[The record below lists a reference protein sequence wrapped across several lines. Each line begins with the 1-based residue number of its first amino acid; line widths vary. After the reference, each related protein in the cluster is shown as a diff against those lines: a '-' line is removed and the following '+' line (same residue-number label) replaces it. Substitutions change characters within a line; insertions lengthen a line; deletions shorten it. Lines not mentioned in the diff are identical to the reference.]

1 MSLRSWS
8 YKTSGRD
15 YSPVREDE
23 APGPRREPLYSDY
36 AEDWTEK
43 KPEER
48 LWEERKR
55 EWEERR
61 RREREEM
68 AQKRELRQR
77 RVREDMALRREL
89 HQRREQEERARRPRA
104 MESQQWERE
113 RGGERI
119 RDLELDDVDN
129 DHRYG
134 QTRRPLS
141 IKKEVWYP
149 NLRQSLLDSGL
160 DFEETET
167 SFVVY
172 NATDEQVAQIKGD
185 ALEKVPA
192 APPFDGGEDGN
203 ESGSTSSDDEYDI
216 LHYSF
221 KPDGESEDETPP
233 RVLNPGPHAWWFDV
247 PLKSSGDG
255 SSPLKNIF
263 HETAISNDPGNST
276 YRRAFTVNRQ
286 QPESQKSIKCVT
298 KRIISSR
305 RSIRAE
311 VKDDTI
317 KLIAATANPSGRETS
332 LDDLRFRWV
341 HFQNPVLNLEE
352 FKEQVVRIP
361 GLEDHDLI
369 ILCDLFEKVK
379 DKMERTYIHGKYLEE
394 GAIRCDGK
402 SGKECCAVTFI
413 VIPTLKLQPLELPS
427 ILRGQPKAFQ
437 SADHAPRPLMQTTVN
452 MSSTLEEDKRQASF
466 SSKLV
471 PKDQAIHVVQT
482 WVLVINDKLLVTYSP
497 STLEDIAG
505 PSIEIEDG
513 KQDDGVTIR
522 VGTTFDGAH
531 YFPAEKCKT
540 WFEFQAELK
549 KVMRPSR
556 YEHYKE
562 KDAVITCKDGTI
574 LNSQNWA
581 AKLGETR
588 LKLFR
593 LTLELKPR
601 KMISDSSSRSLGLL
615 PAPPPPPPSGDAY
628 SLVPYSGRPSRRP
641 RMPPP
646 RNIHRQPSDLDFK
659 KNLERKTEALSTGSR
674 RPGNMR
680 SRFYESAT
688 VPSRS
693 DGFEYEAKLGYGAEP
708 GNTYRR
714 PPTSDSYDPP
724 DSTEPRNT
732 SYGWSS
738 NYGMWREDFVS
749 NRGRPQP
756 AVLNHQK
763 QSSSPK
769 PPPRAPSLESRGRLG
784 TTITDV
790 DDEDDAPSRHD
801 IVDSSEDSESP
812 RWRPRRRF
820 PLALPAPPGPSER
833 EPGTN
838 ASTRD
843 ESVGPAGSS
852 LVSSRESSTQPPAR
866 VPKREPIY
874 LNEYSETLSVSSESD
889 SEEEE
894 EEEELSQDVPRP
906 RSPALPQATHQSTTL
921 SSGYR
926 GRESSGGTSEP
937 RDFRPTDESAERDIH
952 EQKFKGYEAG
962 EIELREKKLA
972 RSGRRVTFAS
982 SLPSQPSFRSDY
994 DTSGGLLDVVSSD
1007 IWKPENRSGRQ
1018 YSPVRQSSTSYSREA
1033 PTTSKHETA
1042 ETTKPQDHDSIFFYL
1057 PSERPTEKAKEK
1069 EIPDQKQTTP
1079 ELPKVL
1085 PVFQWLTK
1093 ASAENKL
1100 IERQFLSRKRSASR
1114 GSRNSNTLKKTP
1126 PAEVEASDES
1136 YSILKNILNELQRR
1150 LETTPE
1156 PVRSVYLSCDSSDS
1170 IEVEKS
1176 IMDIE
1181 NTTLLLTDSPEKSK
1195 TLDLIAERKKILGVC
1210 RKIISF
1216 FIPLNWKEGQVVERL
1231 WYSILQLVTVGIND
1245 NLVSDSDGTPGFPS
1259 DILLKLEGINRH
1271 IQVIVTGVA
1280 GDNIENPS
1288 FRIPSALFEAF
1299 LQFTEAMLFAAVVVI
1314 LPKDNGLPS
1323 SSKKDYEI
1331 ATVRRKVDRRL
1342 STCKSRLREGKF
1354 QLMCMILTGR
1364 TKDQMKYEEA
1374 CTETVVSFIL
1384 RSLICLPITKVEG
1397 ASTPMG
1403 IYRERLMNIDTE
1415 AKYRPQQRILQDI
1428 LYLGAEVG
1436 AFDKVRM
1443 IQSRV
1448 LWAADTLLHPKG
1460 SLDMKEPRSR
1470 DSLIY
1475 SPPRGKMGGGVEYF
1489 FSQEEDHVKD
1499 YLKRANNLYGS
1510 VEEALSLKEEDN
1522 GKAIMVFTIVTTV
1535 FLPLNF
1541 VTSFFGMNT
1550 TDIRDI
1556 DRDQKIFWTTAI
1568 PVTIAVLGFAL
1579 CWAYFGDAIQDR
1591 IFGPYSRLGKLFK
1604 GKLNSRRKQQV
1615 AKVIVEGDE
1624 DEDEKYDPAPK
1635 YVRDEYEAN
1644 THDHRQQAPAPYSSH
1659 SHHHHDR
1666 VDPPNYYD
1674 HDRTGGR
1681 DGGRDRGY
1689 SQPQDFGQNYG
1700 VPRPRAYASEYSAA
1714 SGPPYGSRTRSSGY
1728 EGSIN
1733 NEETTRYRGRPQT
1746 SSSGY

>member
-1 MSLRSWS
+1 MPPAPKGWS
-8 YKTSGRD
+8 YMASSRD
-15 YSPVREDE
+15 YSPVRENE
-23 APGPRREPLYSDY
+23 APGPRRAPLYSDY
-36 AEDWTEK
+36 AEDRTERE
-43 KPEER
+43 PGEWP
-48 LWEERKR
+48 WEERER
-55 EWEERR
+55 QSEERR
-61 RREREEM
+61 RREREEI
-68 AQKRELRQR
+68 AQQRELQ
-77 RVREDMALRREL
+77 
-89 HQRREQEERARRPRA
+89 QRRERAREEMALQRELQQRREHEERSQRLRA

-113 RGGERI
+113 RGEERI
-119 RDLELDDVDN
+119 QDLGLDDVYN
-129 DHRYG
+129 DHRYE
-134 QTRRPLS
+134 QTRRPFF

-160 DFEETET
+160 SFKETAT

-185 ALEKVPA
+185 ALEKAPA
-192 APPFDGGEDGN
+192 APPFDGGEDDN

-221 KPDGESEDETPP
+221 KPDGEFEDENPP
-233 RVLNPGPHAWWFDV
+233 RVLNPGPHTWWFDV
-247 PLKSSGDG
+247 PLKSSGDE
-255 SSPLKNIF
+255 SSPLKKIF
-263 HETAISNDPGNST
+263 HEVAITNGPGSST
-276 YRRAFTVNRQ
+276 YRRAFTMNRQ

-317 KLIAATANPSGRETS
+317 KLMAATANPSGRETS
-332 LDDLRFRWV
+332 LDDLRFRWI

-352 FKEQVVRIP
+352 FKEQVLRIP
-361 GLEDHDLI
+361 GLEDHDLT
-369 ILCDLFEKVK
+369 ILWDLFEKVK

-402 SGKECCAVTFI
+402 SGKECCAATFI

-452 MSSTLEEDKRQASF
+452 MSSTIEEDKKQASF
-466 SSKLV
+466 SSKLI
-471 PKDQAIHVVQT
+471 PKDQALHVVQT

-505 PSIEIEDG
+505 PNIEIEDG

-562 KDAVITCKDGTI
+562 KDAIITCKDGTI

-601 KMISDSSSRSLGLL
+601 KMISAPSSRPLGLL
-615 PAPPPPPPSGDAY
+615 HAPPPPSDAY
-628 SLVPYSGRPSRRP
+628 SLVPYSGKQSRRP
-641 RMPPP
+641 
-646 RNIHRQPSDLDFK
+646 D
-659 KNLERKTEALSTGSR
+659 GS
-674 RPGNMR
+674 
-680 SRFYESAT
+680 
-688 VPSRS
+688 
-693 DGFEYEAKLGYGAEP
+693 EYETKLGYGAEP

-714 PPTSDSYDPP
+714 PPTSSSYDPP

-732 SYGWSS
+732 SYSWSS
-738 NYGMWREDFVS
+738 NYGMGREYPVS
-749 NRGRPQP
+749 DRGRPQH

-763 QSSSPK
+763 RSSSPK
-769 PPPRAPSLESRGRLG
+769 PSSPAPSLESRGWLG
-784 TTITDV
+784 TTVTEI

-801 IVDSSEDSESP
+801 IVDSSEDSEGP

-820 PLALPAPPGPSER
+820 PLALPAPPEPNGR
-833 EPGTN
+833 ESDPN

-843 ESVGPAGSS
+843 ESVEPAGSS
-852 LVSSRESSTQPPAR
+852 FVSSRESSTQPPAR
-866 VPKREPIY
+866 VPEREPIY
-874 LNEYSETLSVSSESD
+874 LTEYSETLSVSSESD
-889 SEEEE
+889 TSEEE
-894 EEEELSQDVPRP
+894 EEEELSRDVPRP
-906 RSPALPQATHQSTTL
+906 RSPALPQANHQPTTL
-921 SSGYR
+921 SSDYR
-926 GRESSGGTSEP
+926 GQEGSGGASEP
-937 RDFRPTDESAERDIH
+937 RDFQPIDESVEADDIN
-952 EQKFKGYEAG
+952 EQKLKGYKAG
-962 EIELREKKLA
+962 EIDLRKKNLA
-972 RSGRRVTFAS
+972 RAGRRVTFAS

-994 DTSGGLLDVVSSD
+994 DTSGGLSDAVLND
-1007 IWKPENRSGRQ
+1007 IWKPENRSARQ
-1018 YSPVRQSSTSYSREA
+1018 YSPVRQSSTLHSREA
-1033 PTTSKHETA
+1033 PTSSKPETVEA
-1042 ETTKPQDHDSIFFYL
+1042 TKSQDHDSIFFYL
-1057 PSERPTEKAKEK
+1057 PSERPTEKAKGK

-1114 GSRNSNTLKKTP
+1114 GSRNSNTPKKTP
-1126 PAEVEASDES
+1126 QAEVEASDES
-1136 YSILKNILNELQRR
+1136 YNILKNILNELHRR

-1181 NTTLLLTDSPEKSK
+1181 NTTLLLTDSPEKMS
-1195 TLDLIAERKKILGVC
+1195 G
-1210 RKIISF
+1210 
-1216 FIPLNWKEGQVVERL
+1216 
-1231 WYSILQLVTVGIND
+1231 
-1245 NLVSDSDGTPGFPS
+1245 SDGIPGFTS
-1259 DILLKLEGINRH
+1259 DILLKLESINRH

-1314 LPKDNGLPS
+1314 LPKGNGLPS
-1323 SSKKDYEI
+1323 GSKKDYEI
-1331 ATVRRKVDRRL
+1331 ATVRREVDRRL

-1499 YLKRANNLYGS
+1499 YLKRANNLYDS

-1556 DRDQKIFWTTAI
+1556 NRDQRIFWTIAI

-1591 IFGPYSRLGKLFK
+1591 MFGPYSRLGKLFK
-1604 GKLNSRRKQQV
+1604 GKLNSRRTQQV
-1615 AKVIVEGDE
+1615 PKVIVEGDE

-1635 YVRDEYEAN
+1635 YVRDEYETI
-1644 THDHRQQAPAPYSSH
+1644 THNHRQRAPAPYSSH

-1666 VDPPNYYD
+1666 VDPPDYYD

-1681 DGGRDRGY
+1681 DGGY
-1689 SQPQDFGQNYG
+1689 SQPQGFGQDYG
-1700 VPRPRAYASEYSAA
+1700 VPRSRSYPSEYPAA
-1714 SGPPYGSRTRSSGY
+1714 SGPSYGSRTRSSGY

>member
-1 MSLRSWS
+1 MSTRRSWS
-8 YKTSGRD
+8 YQTSGRD
-15 YSPVREDE
+15 YSPVRENE
-23 APGPRREPLYSDY
+23 APGPRRERLYSDY
-36 AEDWTEK
+36 AEDRTEK
-43 KPEER
+43 KPGEW
-48 LWEERKR
+48 LWEEEKR
-55 EWEERR
+55 
-61 RREREEM
+61 
-68 AQKRELRQR
+68 Q
-77 RVREDMALRREL
+77 
-89 HQRREQEERARRPRA
+89 
-104 MESQQWERE
+104 
-113 RGGERI
+113 
-119 RDLELDDVDN
+119 
-129 DHRYG
+129 YG
-134 QTRRPLS
+134 QTRGPLS
-141 IKKEVWYP
+141 IKKEAWYP

-160 DFEETET
+160 EFEETAT

-172 NATDEQVAQIKGD
+172 NVTDEQVTQIKGN
-185 ALEKVPA
+185 ALEKAPA
-192 APPFDGGEDGN
+192 APPFDGGEDDN

-247 PLKSSGDG
+247 PLKSSGDE

-263 HETAISNDPGNST
+263 HGMDIPNGPGDST
-276 YRRAFTVNRQ
+276 YRRAFTMNRQ

-332 LDDLRFRWV
+332 LDDLRFRWI

-601 KMISDSSSRSLGLL
+601 KMISAPSSRSLGLL

-628 SLVPYSGRPSRRP
+628 SLVPYSGKPSRRP

-646 RNIHRQPSDLDFK
+646 RNIHRQPSDLDFEK
-659 KNLERKTEALSTGSR
+659 TPERRAEAVSTGSR

-693 DGFEYEAKLGYGAEP
+693 DGSEYEAKLGYGAEP

-714 PPTSDSYDPP
+714 PPTSNYYDPP
-724 DSTEPRNT
+724 DSIEPRNN

-738 NYGMWREDFVS
+738 DYGLWREDSFVS

-763 QSSSPK
+763 RSSSPK

-784 TTITDV
+784 TTVIEV
-790 DDEDDAPSRHD
+790 DDEDDAPLRHD
-801 IVDSSEDSESP
+801 IADSSEDSESP
-812 RWRPRRRF
+812 RWRRRRRF
-820 PLALPAPPGPSER
+820 PLALPAPPGPNEK
-833 EPGTN
+833 EPGSNT
-838 ASTRD
+838 STRD
-843 ESVGPAGSS
+843 ESVEPAGSS

-866 VPKREPIY
+866 VPKQEPIY
-874 LNEYSETLSVSSESD
+874 VTEYSETLSVSSESD

-894 EEEELSQDVPRP
+894 EEGELSQDVPRP
-906 RSPALPQATHQSTTL
+906 RSLALPQATHQSTTL

-926 GRESSGGTSEP
+926 GRESSGGMSEP
-937 RDFRPTDESAERDIH
+937 RGFRPTDESAEGDDIH
-952 EQKFKGYEAG
+952 EQKLKGYEAG
-962 EIELREKKLA
+962 EIELRKKNLA
-972 RSGRRVTFAS
+972 RAGRRVTFAS

-994 DTSGGLLDVVSSD
+994 DTSGGLSDAVSSD

-1018 YSPVRQSSTSYSREA
+1018 YSPVRQSSTLYSREA

-1069 EIPDQKQTTP
+1069 EITDQKQTTP

-1114 GSRNSNTLKKTP
+1114 GSRNSNTLKKNP
-1126 PAEVEASDES
+1126 PTEVEASDES
-1136 YSILKNILNELQRR
+1136 YSILKNILNELHRR

-1170 IEVEKS
+1170 IEVEKT

-1195 TLDLIAERKKILGVC
+1195 TLDLITERKKILGVC

-1245 NLVSDSDGTPGFPS
+1245 NLVSGSDGTSGFPS

-1271 IQVIVTGVA
+1271 IQVIVAGVA

-1314 LPKDNGLPS
+1314 LPKNNGLSS
-1323 SSKKDYEI
+1323 SSKKDYEV
-1331 ATVRRKVDRRL
+1331 ATVRRKVD
-1342 STCKSRLREGKF
+1342 KRLR
-1354 QLMCMILTGR
+1354 
-1364 TKDQMKYEEA
+1364 
-1374 CTETVVSFIL
+1374 S
-1384 RSLICLPITKVEG
+1384 
-1397 ASTPMG
+1397 
-1403 IYRERLMNIDTE
+1403 
-1415 AKYRPQQRILQDI
+1415 
-1428 LYLGAEVG
+1428 
-1436 AFDKVRM
+1436 
-1443 IQSRV
+1443 
-1448 LWAADTLLHPKG
+1448 
-1460 SLDMKEPRSR
+1460 
-1470 DSLIY
+1470 
-1475 SPPRGKMGGGVEYF
+1475 
-1489 FSQEEDHVKD
+1489 
-1499 YLKRANNLYGS
+1499 
-1510 VEEALSLKEEDN
+1510 
-1522 GKAIMVFTIVTTV
+1522 
-1535 FLPLNF
+1535 
-1541 VTSFFGMNT
+1541 
-1550 TDIRDI
+1550 
-1556 DRDQKIFWTTAI
+1556 
-1568 PVTIAVLGFAL
+1568 
-1579 CWAYFGDAIQDR
+1579 
-1591 IFGPYSRLGKLFK
+1591 
-1604 GKLNSRRKQQV
+1604 
-1615 AKVIVEGDE
+1615 DE
-1624 DEDEKYDPAPK
+1624 
-1635 YVRDEYEAN
+1635 
-1644 THDHRQQAPAPYSSH
+1644 
-1659 SHHHHDR
+1659 
-1666 VDPPNYYD
+1666 
-1674 HDRTGGR
+1674 
-1681 DGGRDRGY
+1681 
-1689 SQPQDFGQNYG
+1689 
-1700 VPRPRAYASEYSAA
+1700 
-1714 SGPPYGSRTRSSGY
+1714 
-1728 EGSIN
+1728 I
-1733 NEETTRYRGRPQT
+1733 
-1746 SSSGY
+1746 